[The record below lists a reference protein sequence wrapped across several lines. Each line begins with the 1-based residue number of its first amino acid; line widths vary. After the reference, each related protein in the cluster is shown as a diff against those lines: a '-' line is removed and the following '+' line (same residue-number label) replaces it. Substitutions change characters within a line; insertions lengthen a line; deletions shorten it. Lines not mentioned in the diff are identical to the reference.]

1 MSTSGRHAFLILT
14 AGSVSHELS
23 PIFGDVPSALIPLRG
38 KPVLMHNLK
47 TVLPATDY
55 GVYVVVGHKK
65 ELIERRVFRYLKAG
79 DKARIHEIVSDPA
92 RRPGYSFALALEAA
106 RRDGVEH
113 VTVVLGDTLITPEV
127 MAAVEKGESFIAVS
141 HTYTNPTRWALV
153 KSVQPLVILNKPEGV
168 TTPDDPAIIGVY
180 HLRDIQGFELPPDD
194 AEISDVLVAY
204 AKRQPF
210 RLVEIHDW
218 IDIGHVDNYYSARKK
233 FIVTRHFNQIQVDE
247 FANLLTKSSENKAKL
262 VAEIDW
268 YEGLPPELRWVYPAV
283 FATDREKPSVTME
296 FVPYPSLDELFLYS
310 DLHESSWSVILEK
323 LVRLLR
329 LFNGFKAQVSLDD
342 YREIYVG
349 KVRTRIEEL
358 KRQSDVLRPLLES
371 NSLTINGREC
381 LSVTQA
387 IDGIECVLPRL
398 WREEDHSIV
407 HGDFCFA
414 NILYS
419 PESGAVKV
427 IDPRGAWGKP
437 GITGDTK
444 YDYAKLLHSISGGYD
459 SIIADYCDVRWNGD
473 SIEASVFKPRVS
485 EFLERTLF
493 ASMPYR
499 PEVIELLEG
508 SIFISIAAIHKED
521 VRRQLAMLAVGLEKV
536 TRNVGRV

>member
-1 MSTSGRHAFLILT
+1 MANSGRHAFLILT
-14 AGSVSHELS
+14 AGSVSHELA
-23 PIFGDVPSALIPLRG
+23 PIFGDVPSGLIPLRG

-47 TVLPATDY
+47 TVLPATESEL
-55 GVYVVVGHKK
+55 YVVVGHKK
-65 ELIERRVFRYLKAG
+65 ELIERRVFRYLKAEE
-79 DKARIHEIVSDPA
+79 KARIHEIVSDPG
-92 RRPGYSFALALEAA
+92 RRPGWSFALALEAA

-113 VTVVLGDTLITPEV
+113 VTLVLGDTLITPEV
-127 MAAVEKGESFIAVS
+127 MAEVAKRDPFIAVS
-141 HTYTNPTRWALV
+141 HTYTNPSRWALV

-180 HLRDIQGFELPPDD
+180 HLRDIGDFDLPPADS
-194 AEISDVLVAY
+194 EISDVLVAY
-204 AKRQPF
+204 SRREPF

-218 IDIGHVDNYYSARKK
+218 IDIGHVDNYYTARKK
-233 FIVTRHFNQIQVDE
+233 FIVTRHFNRIQVDE
-247 FANLLTKSSENKAKL
+247 FANLLTKSSENKPKL

-283 FATDREKPSVTME
+283 FATDRDKPSVTME

-310 DLHESSWSVILEK
+310 DLHESTWSVVLDK

-329 LFNGFKAQVSLDD
+329 LFNSYKAQVSIDD

-358 KRQSDVLRPLLES
+358 KRQSDVLRPLLDAPG
-371 NSLTINGREC
+371 LTINGREC
-381 LSVTQA
+381 MSVAQA
-387 IDGIECVLPRL
+387 IDGIEGVLPGL
-398 WREEDHSIV
+398 WKEDDHSII
-407 HGDFCFA
+407 HGDFCFG

-437 GITGDTK
+437 GITGDIK

-459 SIIADYCDVRWNGD
+459 SIVADYCDVRWNGG
-473 SIEASVFKPRVS
+473 SIDTSVFKPRVS

-508 SIFISIAAIHKED
+508 AIFISIAAIHKEN
-521 VRRQLAMLAVGLEKV
+521 VRRQLAMLAVGLEKI
-536 TRNVGRV
+536 TRNLGRV